1 MRLAFCIPSLLL
13 LLLLLLLQ
21 VFKRIS
27 MLAVKALQH
36 FNHLQAAHTLFS
48 PPAAA
53 AGGTD
58 PAAVSSSSSSSG
70 DGVGLEALLLWLA
83 AFQDLF
89 SRPCDISG
97 KVVTWA
103 PGTAAPLPPYVRP
116 YW

>member
-1 MRLAFCIPSLLL
+1 MLLCVKRSVLLL
-13 LLLLLLLQ
+13 MLLLLLQ

-36 FNHLQAAHTLFS
+36 FMSLQAAHTLLVPS
-48 PPAAA
+48 AAA
-53 AGGTD
+53 AGTHP
-58 PAAVSSSSSSSG
+58 PAASSSSSSG
-70 DGVGLEALLLWLA
+70 DGVALEALLLWLA
-83 AFQDLF
+83 ALQDLF